1 RDNVMLIRSDEDGKR
16 EIVRLN
22 LDSSSSIASSYFYL
36 KPNDVLYVEPT
47 ADEVAGTSNY
57 RVRDIAVISSAISI
71 MIIVIARLIQ

>member
-1 RDNVMLIRSDEDGKR
+1 MKMASAKLLDLI
-16 EIVRLN
+16 

-57 RVRDIAVISSAISI
+57 RTRDIAVISSALSL
-71 MIIVIARLIQ
+71 MIIVSKANSINER